1 MKKTAHKS
9 SRSDFAAEYDFTV
22 GVRGKHARRFAHGT
36 HVILLAP
43 DVARMFPNAETVNT
57 SLRALTKIIR
67 HQEKV
72 LAGK

>member
-1 MKKTAHKS
+1 MKKTSHKS

-43 DVARMFPNAETVNT
+43 DVARMFPKAETVNT
-57 SLRALTKIIR
+57 SLRALAKIIR